1 VNSGKKRAV
10 VRAYAKV
17 NLTLDVLGKRSD
29 GFHDI
34 ESVMQ
39 TISLH
44 DTITLSVGGERGI
57 RMTCDMPEIP
67 TGESNLAYKAVSLF
81 FEKQGVSTGLDI
93 RIEKCIPPEAGFGGG
108 SSDAAAVLR
117 GLSWLLKREG
127 VPKAF
132 GTAELLKL
140 MDLAAQVGSDVPFF
154 LVGGTALVRGR
165 GEDVIPLPDIPTW
178 WLVIVK
184 PPFGVSTAWAYS
196 RLDEVVREKQDV
208 SEFLPSLLHNDLELP
223 AVEQHPEIAEIKEAL
238 LQVGAQGAL
247 MCGSGSAVF
256 GLFEDESA
264 ACAAMKQLCEQAGDI
279 FVAKTITRAE
289 ALELD

>member
-1 VNSGKKRAV
+1 M
-10 VRAYAKV
+10 RAYAKV

-44 DTITLSVGGERGI
+44 DTITLSVGGELGI
-57 RMTCDMPEIP
+57 RVTCDMPEIP
-67 TGESNLAYKAVSLF
+67 TGEANLAYKAASLF

-93 RIEKCIPPEAGFGGG
+93 RIEKRIPPEAGFGGG

-132 GTAELLKL
+132 GTAEPLKL

-154 LVGGTALVRGR
+154 LVGGTTLVRGR
-165 GEDVIPLPDIPTW
+165 GEDVIPLLDIPTW

-196 RLDEVVREKQDV
+196 RLDEVVRHPSPAVREKQGV
-208 SEFLPSLLHNDLELP
+208 SECLPSLLHNDLELP